1 VIRRSDEPVRIAR
14 RLGAWRLI
22 AVSLWGSPLAAQSIA
37 EVQVTPETMTLGV
50 GQRQTLF
57 AAAYDRQGNL
67 IPSAQFAFRSSDTLV
82 VRVLRDGTVL
92 GVSPGLAKVEARA
105 QSRRA
110 SMAVLVS
117 GTGAGADSARRGA
130 APAGTVLTLEPAQVT
145 LLPGENVVVTP
156 QAFQESGAPVLAGR
170 VSWKSLRPEVAAVD
184 STGLVV
190 GVSPGRSV
198 VQATTASGLMAT
210 APLEVVPAEFALSP
224 ARVVIGP
231 EEADTL
237 YATIPTQSNRPVRGG
252 IHWQSTDSTIASV
265 SPTGVILARA
275 PGRTDIV
282 ATGFGQE
289 RRASVLVHRVA
300 QRVVMTPRP
309 TVEPIPLPLG
319 GTRQFALTAEA
330 ADSTP
335 IPEVGIAWEVGDSS
349 IVRFDPAKGT
359 LAGRATGRTTLTARV
374 AGFDPVVWNVQVISG
389 ALGLQRAR
397 IGLGVGERATLSPML
412 LDEQRKP
419 LSPATELEWSTDQP
433 EIVRVSPGGVVDALR
448 TGRALV
454 TGRASWGK
462 SVTAEVLVVADLL
475 VASNRTGRF
484 GIYQLR
490 AAGGDTLSPLLV
502 DSAVN
507 VQAVRSPDRTRIAF
521 SSNRNGTYD
530 LYLMDADGRNLHRLT
545 TDGTGGEGEPAWTP
559 DGDRIIYTSTPRSGP
574 AQILSIRV
582 DGTDPRPLTG
592 APGSNLSPAVAP
604 DGKNI
609 AFVSTRDGNQE
620 IYQMGIDGTAP
631 RRLTRTPLREFNPR
645 YLPGGELLFVVE
657 RRRSKGSQ
665 VVRLAAGAAEG
676 TTLTESQQ
684 PIAAMDVSRDGGRMA
699 YVVGRLTDV
708 AKNKAQFS
716 LMIQALATAGSPAPV
731 TLRPGEVVVSPSF

>member
-1 VIRRSDEPVRIAR
+1 V
-14 RLGAWRLI
+14 
-22 AVSLWGSPLAAQSIA
+22 
-37 EVQVTPETMTLGV
+37 
-50 GQRQTLF
+50 
-57 AAAYDRQGNL
+57 
-67 IPSAQFAFRSSDTLV
+67 
-82 VRVLRDGTVL
+82 
-92 GVSPGLAKVEARA
+92 
-105 QSRRA
+105 
-110 SMAVLVS
+110 
-117 GTGAGADSARRGA
+117 
-130 APAGTVLTLEPAQVT
+130 
-145 LLPGENVVVTP
+145 
-156 QAFQESGAPVLAGR
+156 
-170 VSWKSLRPEVAAVD
+170 
-184 STGLVV
+184 
-190 GVSPGRSV
+190 
-198 VQATTASGLMAT
+198 
-210 APLEVVPAEFALSP
+210 
-224 ARVVIGP
+224 
-231 EEADTL
+231 
-237 YATIPTQSNRPVRGG
+237 
-252 IHWQSTDSTIASV
+252 
-265 SPTGVILARA
+265 
-275 PGRTDIV
+275 
-282 ATGFGQE
+282 
-289 RRASVLVHRVA
+289 SVLVHRVA
-300 QRVVMTPRP
+300 QRVVMKPRP
-309 TVEPIPLPLG
+309 TAEPISLPLR

-335 IPEVGIAWEVGDSS
+335 IPEVGIAWEIGDSS
-349 IVRFDPAKGT
+349 IARFDPAKGT
-359 LAGRATGRTTLTARV
+359 LTGRTTGLTTLTARV

-433 EIVRVSPGGVVDALR
+433 EIVRVSPGGVVDGLR

-454 TGRASWGK
+454 TGTASWGK

-490 AAGGDTLSPLLV
+490 AAGGDTLSPVLV
-502 DSAVN
+502 DSSVN

-559 DGDRIIYTSTPRSGP
+559 DGVRIVYTATPRSGP

-604 DGKNI
+604 DGKSI

-631 RRLTRTPLREFNPR
+631 RRVTRTPLRESNPR

-699 YVVGRLTDV
+699 YVVARLTDV